1 MVARLVVME
10 QAQQEELQQHQQEQR
25 PQEQHRQE
33 QHRQERHRSEQRQQE
48 QRQQEQ
54 HQQEQHTGRSC
65 GSSSSGSRS
74 RILYRIPDPFA
85 KCTRISPPAAVLG
98 PLHLR
103 ARERSRRVA
112 PFSAPVG
119 TACSRD
125 EPTPTWQCVAHGAL
139 EQPARFV
146 GEVLLLG
153 ARIG

>member
-10 QAQQEELQQHQQEQR
+10 QAQQEELQQHQQEQS
-25 PQEQHRQE
+25 PQE

-65 GSSSSGSRS
+65 GSRSSGSRS
-74 RILYRIPDPFA
+74 RMLYRIPDIFA
-85 KCTRISPPAAVLG
+85 KCTRTFPPAAVLG

-125 EPTPTWQCVAHGAL
+125 EPTPTWQWRMVRWSSLRAL
-139 EQPARFV
+139 
-146 GEVLLLG
+146 
-153 ARIG
+153 